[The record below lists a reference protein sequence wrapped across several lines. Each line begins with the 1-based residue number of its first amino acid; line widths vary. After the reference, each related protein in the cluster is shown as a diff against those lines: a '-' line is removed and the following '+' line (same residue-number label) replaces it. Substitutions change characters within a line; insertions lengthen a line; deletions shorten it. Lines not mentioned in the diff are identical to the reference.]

1 MQVVVTEVASLE
13 VAVPVVAVLAVAALV
28 VETVEAI
35 SAILARRVYS
45 CR

>member
-1 MQVVVTEVASLE
+1 MQVAVTEVASLE
-13 VAVPVVAVLAVAALV
+13 VAVLAVAALV

-35 SAILARRVYS
+35 NAILARRVYS

>member
-1 MQVVVTEVASLE
+1 MVVAMQVAVTEEASLE
-13 VAVPVVAVLAVAALV
+13 AAVLEVAALV

-35 SAILARRVYS
+35 NAILARRVYS

>member
-13 VAVPVVAVLAVAALV
+13 VAVPAVAVLAVAALV
-28 VETVEAI
+28 VGTVEAI
-35 SAILARRVYS
+35 NAILVRRVYS